1 MTYLLDTNIISE
13 IRKLRPEPRVLEW
26 LDALDEDRAYLSIA
40 TLAEIRRGVGLLPD
54 GRKRSALAQWL
65 QNDLIDR
72 FAGRLLPLDGP
83 VAFAWGDLMA
93 QSKIRGQALSTMDG
107 WIAATAIVHDLTL
120 VTRNRKDFRH
130 LGLDLFDP
138 WEVGS

>member
-1 MTYLLDTNIISE
+1 MTYLLDTNVISE
-13 IRKLRPEPRVLEW
+13 VRKPQPEPRVLQW

-54 GRKRSALAQWL
+54 GRKRSALAHWL
-65 QNDLIDR
+65 ENDLIDR
-72 FAGRLLPLDGP
+72 FDGRLLPLDGAI
-83 VAFAWGDLMA
+83 AFAWGDLMA
-93 QSKIRGQALSTMDG
+93 NTKSRGQALSTMDG

-130 LGLDLFDP
+130 LGLNLLDP
-138 WEVGS
+138 WD